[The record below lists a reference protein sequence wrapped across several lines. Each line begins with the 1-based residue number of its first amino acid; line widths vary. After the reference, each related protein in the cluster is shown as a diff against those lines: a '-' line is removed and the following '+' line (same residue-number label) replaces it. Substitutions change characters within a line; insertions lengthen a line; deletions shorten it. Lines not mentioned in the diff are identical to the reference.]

1 MIYTIYLQ
9 EMSKHLCECMRVC
22 RFVWGCINM
31 WLKRGRKKGLE
42 SRVKVWSKDE
52 SYDYIRINRFFFF
65 LAHIIPLYIYL
76 DSTQIYLTFTYHYS
90 LTIFEVY
97 LRLILT
103 FVCRLAIIFIM
114 K

>member
-1 MIYTIYLQ
+1 
-9 EMSKHLCECMRVC
+9 
-22 RFVWGCINM
+22 M

-42 SRVKVWSKDE
+42 SRVKVWSKD
-52 SYDYIRINRFFFF
+52 FFF

-76 DSTQIYLTFTYHYS
+76 DFTQIYLTLTYHYS